1 MLTAKK
7 ILIFDKYQPHMS
19 NIREFNF
26 KSFDWID
33 ITNPQKNQLVEIGEE
48 NNIDHLQVLDS
59 LEHGHLPK
67 FEKLSE
73 YNFIILRAYTGKK
86 NEKKSTVS
94 ELSNKVAFFYNSHK
108 IITVHKAEFGFL
120 DNLEI
125 EYRSVSHLLVHIIN
139 EMIQTFVEPSEW
151 HSDKIDQVEKSIF
164 LKSKARI
171 SIEELYFQKS
181 QTRIIKKL
189 MQISQEVVSKITV
202 DQKTETLLQDVKD
215 KILRLILIYDEAVE
229 DTNNLMNTYLA
240 LTASKSNDVMKLL
253 TIFSAFFLPLTF
265 IAGVYG
271 MNFHYMPE
279 LHWRHGYYY
288 VIILMAAVAMLIFYW
303 FKRKKII

>member
-1 MLTAKK
+1 
-7 ILIFDKYQPHMS
+7 MS
-19 NIREFNF
+19 NIREINF

-33 ITNPQKNQLVEIGEE
+33 ITNPQKNQLVKIGEE
-48 NNIDHLQVLDS
+48 NHIDHLQVLDS

-67 FEKLSE
+67 YEKLDE

-94 ELSNKVAFFYNSHK
+94 ELSNKVAFFYNSDK

-120 DNLEI
+120 ENLEI
-125 EYRSVSHLLVHIIN
+125 EYRSISHLLVHIIN

-279 LHWRHGYYY
+279 LQWRNGYLY
-288 VIILMAAVAMLIFYW
+288 VIILMAAVSMLIFYW